1 MSLYDDFQSE
11 IIAQTDIIFYLEKQF
26 EKEYR
31 ETAYILELSHIESNI
46 DVLYNDNAKMM
57 SELLSKCD
65 EKIAANSKLYI
76 EVDDL
81 PEWVKKVDL
90 REPMGE
96 IIDYCV
102 QTLKCDETL
111 TLEAL
116 KDELD
121 YVNSAT
127 DGAFYHF
134 SDEKLQELIDVSR
147 LVFIHE
153 KNSAVEMQDYDI
165 EKLKTSIRLIDNSS
179 SSNIF
184 RQAFINIFSLFDAFV
199 FDCLKA
205 YFNHHPTEL
214 DNYFENKNNDKIKVS
229 LGDVIEYLTIDDL
242 KKEIIERQFSGKY
255 ISEIITKLKKYKPE
269 IFEYIDFAK
278 LMEMI
283 ERRNIHIH
291 NKGIVDSKY
300 SSNYNIYNLSVGDYA
315 YIDSNYLLVNV
326 FNTLSILSE
335 NLKNILQ

>member
-11 IIAQTDIIFYLEKQF
+11 IIAQTDIIFYLQKQF

-31 ETAYILELSHIESNI
+31 ATAHILGLSHIESNI
-46 DVLYNDNAKMM
+46 DILYNDNTKMM

-81 PEWVKKVDL
+81 PEWVRRIDL

-96 IIDYCV
+96 IIEYCIEA
-102 QTLKCDETL
+102 LRNEEAL
-111 TLEAL
+111 TLEVLKKAL
-116 KDELD
+116 NYTNQGVKESI
-121 YVNSAT
+121 Y
-127 DGAFYHF
+127 GF
-134 SDEKLQELIDVSR
+134 SDEKLQELIDVSC
-147 LVFIHE
+147 LLFKHE
-153 KNSAVEMQDYDI
+153 KNSILAKQDY
-165 EKLKTSIRLIDNSS
+165 ELENLKNSIRLVDNSS

-199 FDCLKA
+199 FDCLKT
-205 YFNHHPTEL
+205 YFYNHPTEL
-214 DNYFENKNNDKIKVS
+214 DNYFENKNNEKVKV
-229 LGDVIEYLTIDDL
+229 LLCEVIEYTAIDDL
-242 KKEIIERQFSGKY
+242 KNEMIERQFSGKY
-255 ISEIITKLKKYKPE
+255 LSEAVAKLKRYKPE
-269 IFEYIDFAK
+269 TFENIDYAK
-278 LMEMI
+278 FMEMI

-300 SSNYNIYNLSVGDYA
+300 SSSYNIYNLSVGEYA